1 MKRKNGAAGPEGFQ
15 PGGTMARELS
25 FAPNSYSE
33 SARTV
38 EGVFAAGSP
47 VRRYGFVETLNM
59 DAGAVDLS
67 RVGQGQCKLL
77 DSHNSYSIDSIL
89 GVVETARIEN
99 GQLVGRVRF
108 AETDAGRKA
117 EGMVARGELTGF
129 SIGYSIQKWTNV
141 SQEDSGLETWRADQ
155 WSLLEVTL
163 CAVPADPVSTVRA
176 VATVGNAPGS
186 QASEEDMTRSAPA
199 AAAAAAVENTPAAQ
213 PAAAPASAETRAT
226 PQAAPAPQAER
237 AAPTAAPAPAA
248 AAAPTPAPAAQALT
262 PARAIALANECAAF
276 GQREVA
282 ERLIGEGRNEDEIR
296 RAVMQAVADA
306 ARANQIGTP
315 RVSITRDEGET
326 RLRGIEDALAFQ
338 LGDRAAA
345 ASERA
350 EPSELARPFMRSRSL
365 VEFAADYRGHNG
377 RLGGFADRE
386 ELLRSALTHSTSDF
400 PNLLENAINRALRA
414 RYVVAAP
421 TYRAIAQQR
430 TYMDFRD
437 HISVRDG
444 DFPQLKEVG
453 EGGEIPGGTFGES
466 KEKTAVKPYA
476 VQVGFTRQLLIN
488 DNLGGIQRV
497 LNSRAEAVAR
507 FEEETFYTMML
518 SAAGAGPTLLETG
531 RAVFNTTDKTLASA
545 NAAIANAAI
554 GIGRAAMR
562 TKKTKDG
569 TFLNITPAILLV
581 GPDKETEAQ
590 GVLSPLYAAQAS
602 NVPLFASLLR
612 LVVSAQITGNAWY
625 LFADPAAGANFEWGL
640 LEGYGAPRMR
650 IDEPFGRQGMSVSLE
665 HDFGCGA
672 IDYRFAYRN
681 AGA

>member
-1 MKRKNGAAGPEGFQ
+1 MTRKNGAAAPEGFQ
-15 PGGTMARELS
+15 PGGTLARELS
-25 FAPNSYSE
+25 FAPNSYNAK
-33 SARTV
+33 ARTV

-47 VRRYGFVETLNM
+47 VRRWGFIETLNM

-77 DSHNSYSIDSIL
+77 DSHNAYSIDSIL

-108 AETDAGRKA
+108 ADTDAGRKA

-129 SIGYSIQKWTNV
+129 SVGYAIQKW
-141 SQEDSGLETWRADQ
+141 SKISEEDTGLETWRADQ

-176 VATVGNAPGS
+176 VEAHGLDAPGL
-186 QASEEDMTRSAPA
+186 QESEQDMTRSAQA
-199 AAAAAAVENTPAAQ
+199 AAVAAAVETVN
-213 PAAAPASAETRAT
+213 
-226 PQAAPAPQAER
+226 PAP
-237 AAPTAAPAPAA
+237 AAPAPAETRSTPPA
-248 AAAPTPAPAAQALT
+248 APEAPAAQAERVAPAPAPAAPTPAPSPAAAATPLT
-262 PARAIALANECAAF
+262 PARAISLANECAAF
-276 GQREVA
+276 GQRAVA
-282 ERLIGEGRNEDEIR
+282 ERLIEEGRSEDEIR
-296 RAVMQAVADA
+296 RAVMQAVAAA
-306 ARANQIGTP
+306 ARADQIGMTP

-326 RLRGIEDALAFQ
+326 RRRGVEDALAFQ
-338 LGDRAAA
+338 LGDTGGRAD
-345 ASERA
+345 
-350 EPSELARPFMRSRSL
+350 PSELARQYMAGRSL
-365 VEFAADYRGHNG
+365 VDFAADFIGHRG
-377 RLGGFADRE
+377 RLGGFAERE
-386 ELLRSALTHSTSDF
+386 ELLRSALTHATSDF
-400 PNLLENAINRALRA
+400 PILLENALNRALRA
-414 RYVVAAP
+414 RYVVAEP
-421 TYRAIAQQR
+421 TYRQIAAQR

-444 DFPQLKEVG
+444 DFPQLAAVG
-453 EGGEIPGGTFGES
+453 EGGEITAGSFGES
-466 KEKTAVKPYA
+466 KEKTNVVAYG

-488 DNLGGIQRV
+488 DNLGAIQRV
-497 LNSRAEAVAR
+497 LNNRATAVAR

-518 SAAGAGPTLLETG
+518 TASGVGPTLLETS
-531 RAVFNTTDKTLASA
+531 RAVFNTTDKTLATTPSVID
-545 NAAIANAAI
+545 NSNL
-554 GIGRAAMR
+554 GKGRAAMR

-625 LFADPAAGANFEWGL
+625 LFADPSAGANFEWGL

-650 IDEPFGRQGMSVSLE
+650 IDEPFGRQGMAVSLE

>member
-25 FAPNSYSE
+25 FAPNSYNAK
-33 SARTV
+33 ARTV

-47 VRRYGFVETLNM
+47 VRRWGFIETLNM
-59 DAGAVDLS
+59 DPGAVDLS

-77 DSHNSYSIDSIL
+77 DSHNAYSIDSIL
-89 GVVETARIEN
+89 GVVETARIES

-108 AETDAGRKA
+108 ADTDAGRKA

-176 VATVGNAPGS
+176 VATEGTNAPGS
-186 QASEEDMTRSAPA
+186 QESEQDMTRSAQA
-199 AAAAAAVENTPAAQ
+199 AAVAAAVENN
-213 PAAAPASAETRAT
+213 
-226 PQAAPAPQAER
+226 
-237 AAPTAAPAPAA
+237 PAPAA
-248 AAAPTPAPAAQALT
+248 AAPTETRAAPAPSEAPAATERAAPAEAPAPAPAAGSIMT
-262 PARAIALANECAAF
+262 PARAIALANDSAAF
-276 GQREVA
+276 GQRALA
-282 ERLIGEGRNEDEIR
+282 ERLIEEGRSEDEIR
-296 RAVMQAVADA
+296 RAVMQAVAAA
-306 ARANQIGTP
+306 ARADHIGMTP

-326 RLRGIEDALAFQ
+326 RRRGTEDALAFQ
-338 LGDRAAA
+338 LGDTGG
-345 ASERA
+345 RA
-350 EPSELARPFMRSRSL
+350 EPSELARQFMAGRSL
-365 VEFAADYRGHNG
+365 VDFAADFIGHRG
-377 RLGGFADRE
+377 RVGGFAERE
-386 ELLRSALTHSTSDF
+386 ELLRSALTHATSDF
-400 PNLLENAINRALRA
+400 PILLENALNRALRA
-414 RYVVAAP
+414 RYVVAEP
-421 TYRAIAQQR
+421 TYRQIASQR

-444 DFPQLKEVG
+444 DFPQLAAVG
-453 EGGEIPGGTFGES
+453 EGGEITAGTFGES
-466 KEKTAVKPYA
+466 KEKTNVVAYG

-488 DNLGGIQRV
+488 DNLGAIQRV
-497 LNSRAEAVAR
+497 LNNRATAVAR
-507 FEEETFYTMML
+507 FEEETFYNMML
-518 SAAGAGPTLLETG
+518 TASGVGPTLLETG
-531 RAVFNTTDKTLASA
+531 RAVFNTTDKTLATTPSVID
-545 NAAIANAAI
+545 NSNL
-554 GIGRAAMR
+554 GKGRAAMR

-625 LFADPAAGANFEWGL
+625 LFADPSAGANFEWGL
-640 LEGYGAPRMR
+640 LEGYGTPRMR

>member
-1 MKRKNGAAGPEGFQ
+1 MKRKNGAAGPDGFQ

-47 VRRYGFVETLNM
+47 VKRWGYVETLNM

-199 AAAAAAVENTPAAQ
+199 AAAAAAVEINPAAVRTPAASAPTADNA
-213 PAAAPASAETRAT
+213 PAAS
-226 PQAAPAPQAER
+226 PAPAER
-237 AAPTAAPAPAA
+237 AAPAPAPAPAPAAEAPAPAA
-248 AAAPTPAPAAQALT
+248 APMT

-282 ERLIGEGRNEDEIR
+282 ERLIGEGRSEDEIR

-306 ARANQIGTP
+306 ARANPIGTP
-315 RVSITRDEGET
+315 RVSITRDEGEAM
-326 RLRGIEDALAFQ
+326 RRGIEDALAFQ
-338 LGDRAAA
+338 LGDTGG
-345 ASERA
+345 RA
-350 EPSELARPFMRSRSL
+350 EPSELARPYMDSRSL
-365 VEFAADYRGHNG
+365 VDFAADYRGHRG
-377 RLGGFADRE
+377 RIGGFADRE

-400 PNLLENAINRALRA
+400 PILLENAINRSLRA

-453 EGGEIPGGTFGES
+453 ESGEIPGGTFGES
-466 KEKTAVKPYA
+466 KEKTAVKSYA

-518 SAAGAGPTLLETG
+518 SAAGAGPTLLETS

-545 NAAIANAAI
+545 NAAIANAAL
-554 GIGRAAMR
+554 GIGRANMR

-602 NVPLFASLLR
+602 NVPLFQNSLR

-650 IDEPFGRQGMSVSLE
+650 IDEPFGRQGMAVSLE

-672 IDYRFAYRN
+672 IDYRFGFRN

>member
-1 MKRKNGAAGPEGFQ
+1 MKRKNSGAGPEGFR
-15 PGGTMARELS
+15 PGGALARQLS
-25 FAPNSYSE
+25 SVPNSYD
-33 SARTV
+33 ARGRTV

-47 VRRYGFVETLNM
+47 VRRYGFIETLNM
-59 DAGAVDLS
+59 DPGAVDLS
-67 RVGQGQCKLL
+67 RVGQGQCKVL
-77 DSHNSYSIDSIL
+77 DTHDASSIDSIL

-99 GQLVGRVRF
+99 GQLVGRLRF
-108 AETDAGRKA
+108 AETEAGRKA
-117 EGMVARGELTGF
+117 EGMVARGEVTGF

-141 SQEDSGLETWRADQ
+141 SQEDTGLETWRADQ

-176 VATVGNAPGS
+176 VATEGFSRPHMEPENMPRTAN
-186 QASEEDMTRSAPA
+186 
-199 AAAAAAVENTPAAQ
+199 AAAVEAAVETNPAADEAR
-213 PAAAPASAETRAT
+213 AAAP
-226 PQAAPAPQAER
+226 Q
-237 AAPTAAPAPAA
+237 APAPAA
-248 AAAPTPAPAAQALT
+248 VAETRAAPAPVEPSAPAMTA
-262 PARAIALANECAAF
+262 ARALALANDCAAL
-276 GQREVA
+276 GQRELA
-282 ERLIGEGRNEDEIR
+282 ERLISEGRPDAEIR
-296 RAVMQAVADA
+296 QAVMRAHADA
-306 ARANQIGTP
+306 ARANVIGTP

-326 RLRGIEDALAFQ
+326 RRRGIEDALAYR
-338 LGDRAAA
+338 LGDVGDR
-345 ASERA
+345 SQ
-350 EPSELARPFMRSRSL
+350 PSEIARPFMDARSL
-365 VEFAADYRGHNG
+365 VAFAADYLGSRA
-377 RLGGFADRE
+377 RLEGFSERE

-400 PNLLENAINRALRA
+400 PILLENALNRGLRA
-414 RYVVAAP
+414 RYLVAAP
-421 TYRAIAQQR
+421 TYREIAQQR

-453 EGGEIPGGTFGES
+453 EGGEIEAGTFGES
-466 KEKTAVKPYA
+466 KEKTAAKSYA

-488 DNLGGIQRV
+488 DNLGAIQRV

-507 FEEETFYTMML
+507 FEEETFYAMML
-518 SAAGAGPTLLETG
+518 SASAAGPTLLETS

-545 NAAIANAAI
+545 AAAISNASI
-554 GIGRAAMR
+554 GIGRASMR

-569 TFLNITPAILLV
+569 TLINVNPSILLV

-590 GVLSPLYAAQAS
+590 GVLSPLYAATAA
-602 NVPLFASLLR
+602 NVPIFGNVLR

-650 IDEPFGRQGMSVSLE
+650 MDEPFGRQGMAVSLE

-672 IDYRFAYRN
+672 IDYRFGYRN